1 VIRLQHLLQ
10 RGLQVTALLW
20 PAIILAYGWV
30 YQVAHVLANEEALP
44 ADAVH
49 DRYQGVL
56 DHLAAGREAAG
67 RLGPAVDQFLT
78 VSARYAPHLFH
89 CYAVPGLPRTNNDLE
104 HLFGSA
110 RYHERRASGRKGA
123 DPSLVVRGAVRL
135 VAAVATRQ
143 QPFTSAD
150 LWPHNLVRWR
160 TLRRQ
165 LGHRHQARRAQ
176 RSFRRDPHAYLA
188 ALEARLLMPS
198 LPA

>member
-1 VIRLQHLLQ
+1 
-10 RGLQVTALLW
+10 
-20 PAIILAYGWV
+20 
-30 YQVAHVLANEEALP
+30 VAHVLTNEEELP
-44 ADAVH
+44 ADAVQA
-49 DRYQGVL
+49 RYQTVL
-56 DHLAAGREAAG
+56 SHLAEEREAAG
-67 RLGPAVDQFLT
+67 CLGPAVDQFLR

-143 QPFTSAD
+143 HPFTAAT
-150 LWPHNLVRWR
+150 LWPHDLGRWR
-160 TLRRQ
+160 ALRRQ

-176 RSFRRDPHAYLA
+176 RSFRRDPTAYLA

>member
-10 RGLQVTALLW
+10 QGLRATALLW

-30 YQVAHVLANEEALP
+30 YQVARVLANEEALP
-44 ADAVH
+44 ADAVR
-49 DRYQGVL
+49 DRYQAVL
-56 DHLAAGREAAG
+56 HHLAEGRAAAG
-67 RLGPAVDQFLT
+67 HLAPALDQFLK
-78 VSARYAPHLFH
+78 VSASYAPHLFH
-89 CYAVPGLPRTNNDLE
+89 CYTVPGLPRTNNALE
-104 HLFGSA
+104 QLFGSA

-123 DPSLVVRGAVRL
+123 DPNLVVRGAVRL

-143 QPFTSAD
+143 QRFTSAD
-150 LWPHNLVRWR
+150 LWPHNLLRWR

-165 LGHRHQARRAQ
+165 LGYRHQARRAQ

-188 ALEARLLMPS
+188 ALETRLLMPS